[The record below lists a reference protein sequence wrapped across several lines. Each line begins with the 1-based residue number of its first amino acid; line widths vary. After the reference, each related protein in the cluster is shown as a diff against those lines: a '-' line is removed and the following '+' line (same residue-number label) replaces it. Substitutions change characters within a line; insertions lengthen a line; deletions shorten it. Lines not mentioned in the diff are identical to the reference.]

1 MTTPHAPWRL
11 RDEPS
16 AAERE
21 QIDRRKRLVHLGYR
35 DAPGV
40 LDWPTLARRLAGELS
55 ELAARLSGDPHAT
68 PADHERVQRARA
80 VVADFK
86 AADHDVDS

>member
-1 MTTPHAPWRL
+1 MKRPTTPLRL
-11 RDEPS
+11 RNEPS

-40 LDWPTLARRLAGELS
+40 LNWPSLARRLADELS
-55 ELAARLSGDPHAT
+55 AMAARLADDPTAT
-68 PADHERVQRARA
+68 ESDIERLERARA

-86 AADHDVDS
+86 AADSDGDA

>member
-1 MTTPHAPWRL
+1 MTPSPTPWRL

-35 DAPGV
+35 DQPGV
-40 LDWPTLARRLAGELS
+40 LDWPTLARRLADELS
-55 ELAARLSGDPHAT
+55 AMAARMADDPRASES
-68 PADHERVQRARA
+68 DRERLERARA
-80 VVADFK
+80 VVADFRT
-86 AADHDVDS
+86 ASREIEP

>member
-1 MTTPHAPWRL
+1 MTPPHTPWRL

-40 LDWPTLARRLAGELS
+40 LDWPTLARRLADELS
-55 ELAARLSGDPHAT
+55 AMAARMADDPTAT
-68 PADHERVQRARA
+68 AADHERIERARA
-80 VVADFK
+80 VVRDYQTA
-86 AADHDVDS
+86 SREIEP

>member
-1 MTTPHAPWRL
+1 MKRPTIPLRL

-40 LDWPTLARRLAGELS
+40 LDWPTLARRLAGELA
-55 ELAARLSGDPHAT
+55 ELAARLSGDPYAT
-68 PADHERVQRARA
+68 QADHERVERARA
-80 VVADFK
+80 IVADFK
-86 AADHDVDS
+86 AADNEGDA

>member
-1 MTTPHAPWRL
+1 MDGTRRRI
-11 RDEPS
+11 RDNPTASER
-16 AAERE
+16 AAIEHRIALLPLM
-21 QIDRRKRLVHLGYR
+21 QR
-35 DAPGV
+35 DQPGV
-40 LDWPTLARRLAGELS
+40 LDWPTLARRLADELS
-55 ELAARLSGDPHAT
+55 ALAARMADDPHAT

>member
-1 MTTPHAPWRL
+1 MTPPPPPWRL

-16 AAERE
+16 AAERAAIE
-21 QIDRRKRLVHLGYR
+21 RRKRLVHLGYR

-40 LDWPTLARRLAGELS
+40 LDWPTLARRLADELS
-55 ELAARLSGDPHAT
+55 AMAARLADDPTAT
-68 PADHERVQRARA
+68 ESDIERLQRARA

-86 AADHDVDS
+86 AADNEGEA

>member
-1 MTTPHAPWRL
+1 MTPPPTPWRL
-11 RDEPS
+11 REEPS

-40 LDWPTLARRLAGELS
+40 LDWPTLARRLADELS
-55 ELAARLSGDPHAT
+55 AMAARMADDPRASES
-68 PADHERVQRARA
+68 DRERLERARA
-80 VVADFK
+80 VVADFRT
-86 AADHDVDS
+86 ASREIEP

>member
-1 MTTPHAPWRL
+1 MTPPPSPWRL

-40 LDWPTLARRLAGELS
+40 LDWPTLARRLAGELA
-55 ELAARLSGDPHAT
+55 ELAARLSGDPYAT
-68 PADHERVQRARA
+68 QADHERVQRARA
-80 VVADFK
+80 VVRDYQTAS
-86 AADHDVDS
+86 HEIEP

>member
-1 MTTPHAPWRL
+1 MTPPPSRLRL

-40 LDWPTLARRLAGELS
+40 LDWPTLARRLVDELS
-55 ELAARLSGDPHAT
+55 AMADRLADDPQATTADIERL
-68 PADHERVQRARA
+68 ERARA

-86 AADHDVDS
+86 AADNEGDV

>member
-1 MTTPHAPWRL
+1 MTPPPTPWRL
-11 RDEPS
+11 REEPS

-40 LDWPTLARRLAGELS
+40 LDWTTLARRLADELS
-55 ELAARLSGDPHAT
+55 AMAARMADDPRASES
-68 PADHERVQRARA
+68 DRERLERARS
-80 VVADFK
+80 VVADFRT
-86 AADHDVDS
+86 ASREIEP

>member
-1 MTTPHAPWRL
+1 MTPPPTPWRL
-11 RDEPS
+11 REEPS

-40 LDWPTLARRLAGELS
+40 LDWPMLARRLADELS
-55 ELAARLSGDPHAT
+55 AMAARMADDPRASES
-68 PADHERVQRARA
+68 DRERLERARA
-80 VVADFK
+80 VVADFRT
-86 AADHDVDS
+86 ASREIEP